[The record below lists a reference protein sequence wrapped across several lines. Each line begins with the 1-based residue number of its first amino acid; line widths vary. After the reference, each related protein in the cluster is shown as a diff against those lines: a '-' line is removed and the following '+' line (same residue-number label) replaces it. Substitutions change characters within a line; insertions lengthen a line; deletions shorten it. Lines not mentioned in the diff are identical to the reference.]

1 MVECPGRRRSSG
13 CRRLSSLSY
22 RPNRAPR
29 NGLMMMMMR
38 ALLAKQQ
45 MTNANV
51 EKNDKERKNTTDT
64 NHTPKLTIT
73 KIEISIGE

>member
-1 MVECPGRRRSSG
+1 VPWTEFVELPAQQSTEKWFDDDDDDESSI
-13 CRRLSSLSY
+13 SK
-22 RPNRAPR
+22 A
-29 NGLMMMMMR
+29 
-38 ALLAKQQ
+38 

-51 EKNDKERKNTTDT
+51 EKNDKERKNTKDT

>member
-1 MVECPGRRRSSG
+1 M
-13 CRRLSSLSY
+13 LSY
-22 RPNRAPR
+22 RPCRAPK
-29 NGLMMMMMR
+29 NGLMMMMMTMMR

-51 EKNDKERKNTTDT
+51 EKNDKERKNTKDT

>member
-1 MVECPGRRRSSG
+1 MV
-13 CRRLSSLSY
+13 
-22 RPNRAPR
+22 
-29 NGLMMMMMR
+29 MMMMR

-51 EKNDKERKNTTDT
+51 EKNDKEGKNTKDT